1 MSLRVTTNQKSVIDV
16 QQKRKE
22 SKYNTKDS
30 GQILREK
37 NKKRKTTRKQLTN
50 GNKNIFINNYFKCK

>member
-1 MSLRVTTNQKSVIDV
+1 MLLYMSLRVTTNQKSIIDA

-22 SKYNTKDS
+22 SKYNTKDT

-37 NKKRKTTRKQLTN
+37 KKKKQKNNQKTINKWQ
-50 GNKNIFINNYFKCK
+50 